1 MEGDFWQIILQSR
14 RSFDMLKVLISFFVG
29 AAVGAAAA
37 LMLAPS
43 SGEEL
48 RQHMHEIADAD
59 RERMRVEYQK
69 GMEELHTRMDKVSSA
84 VHKDKGQEEEV
95 VVDVEVDVDVE

>member
-1 MEGDFWQIILQSR
+1 
-14 RSFDMLKVLISFFVG
+14 MLKVLISFFVG

-48 RQHMHEIADAD
+48 RQHMHEVADAD
-59 RERMRVEYQK
+59 RERMRGEYQK
-69 GMEELHTRMDKVSSA
+69 GMNDLHSRMDHVSAA
-84 VHKDKGQEEEV
+84 VHKDTVQEEV
-95 VVDVEVDVDVE
+95 VVDVEVDVE

>member
-1 MEGDFWQIILQSR
+1 
-14 RSFDMLKVLISFFVG
+14 MLKVLISFLVG

-48 RQHMHEIADAD
+48 RQHMHDVADAD

-69 GMEELHTRMDKVSSA
+69 GMDELHSRMDKLSS
-84 VHKDKGQEEEV
+84 KDKGQEEEV
-95 VVDVEVDVDVE
+95 VEVDAEVVVDVE

>member
-1 MEGDFWQIILQSR
+1 
-14 RSFDMLKVLISFFVG
+14 MLKVLISFFVG

-48 RQHMHEIADAD
+48 RQQLHDVADAD
-59 RERMRVEYQK
+59 RERMRVEYQR
-69 GMEELHTRMDKVSSA
+69 GMEDLHSRMDKMSAA
-84 VHKDKGQEEEV
+84 VHKDKGQEEV
-95 VVDVEVDVDVE
+95 VVDVEVDVE

>member
-1 MEGDFWQIILQSR
+1 
-14 RSFDMLKVLISFFVG
+14 MLKVLISFLLG

-37 LMLAPS
+37 LLLAPS

-48 RQHMHEIADAD
+48 RQQMYESANAD

-69 GMEELHTRMDKVSSA
+69 GMDDLHTRMDKMSSA
-84 VHKDKGQEEEV
+84 VHKNKEQEAIAEEAVVDEEV
-95 VVDVEVDVDVE
+95 AEVVTNEA